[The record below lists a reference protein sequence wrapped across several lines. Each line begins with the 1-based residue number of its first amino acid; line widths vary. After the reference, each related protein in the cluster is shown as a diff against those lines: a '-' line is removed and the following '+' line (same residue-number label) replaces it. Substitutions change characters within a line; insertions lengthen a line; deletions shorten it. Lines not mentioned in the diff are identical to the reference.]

1 MTLRVALVMAALAAL
16 AVAPPAQSYDLTLN
30 HMDVEDLGPVARRA
44 YEDAVIA
51 LDHADHI
58 TAVQRLGVAAEA
70 SPEAV
75 ELQLHYITLS
85 RQVLRPDNFSLSER
99 LMTAERIVAACERLL
114 GVEEI
119 PSWART
125 IAQREIEELQ
135 GMLANIDETIAEYR
149 ATSSAYFQRTAE
161 LNQRADEIERASME
175 RLEQRRAAE
184 GPIREAPTGTEEG
197 NPLLPTGNVR

>member
-1 MTLRVALVMAALAAL
+1 MVALATLAAAL
-16 AVAPPAQSYDLTLN
+16 PAQPYDLTLN
-30 HMDVEDLGPVARRA
+30 HMSAEDLGPVARRA
-44 YEDAVIA
+44 YDDAVSA

-85 RQVLRPDNFSLSER
+85 QQVLRPDNFSLSER
-99 LMTAERIVAACERLL
+99 LMTAERIMAAYDRVIDSEDL
-114 GVEEI
+114 
-119 PSWART
+119 PPWART
-125 IAQREIEELQ
+125 IAERELEELRA
-135 GMLANIDETIAEYR
+135 MMANIDESMAEFR
-149 ATSSAYFQRTAE
+149 ATSSAYFRRTAE
-161 LNQRADEIERASME
+161 LNQRADEIERAAIQ

-184 GPIREAPTGTEEG
+184 GSIREAPTATEEG